1 MYVGQEESTGEDQ
14 LLFIPPEDD
23 NLDITEIREKKEK
36 GRPKRT
42 GIFKDDKVLFA
53 LCSHNGISESQF
65 LSNGSKISSIDMC
78 HYNFPVITGLHHF
91 PQIKSLCIVA
101 QDIREIGGLE
111 ACPNLEQ
118 LWICETRITRI
129 SGLDTLV
136 NLKKLFMYSNRIE
149 KMEGLSELGQLE
161 LLSLSDNESATEPC
175 ISYVEAE
182 YEKIASRLAKIGQY
196 LDTQMLKANHR
207 KNPNVPKLEMIKKT
221 MNVVVETKNKY
232 KSQLIERLESIKTQ
246 IIEQCNEAIRCLLL
260 ELETGGNVR
269 FEDEQKGAQWVS
281 HCEKQ
286 IKKFIKRVASKDSP
300 KTIQIHRISKLHNRG
315 SKLKFDEKAGNSSAS
330 EKYFCF
336 QINSANQDIFS
347 IAENGF
353 SHPQS
358 SGIIMTNYFECN
370 IAELPKTRKNG
381 LRKAI
386 IVRTIGL
393 HCQEVSIDED
403 LSKLNRYDYPGFDA
417 VYQKVGHSDSKSSGE
432 QSRKYL
438 IFNTETVVAEYSVEF
453 SLESDSDKGTTQLE
467 RLLLDIAFSNRI
479 SHANMPAIVQELSAK
494 IKQTP
499 ASQQY
504 KDMLNLEKLE
514 KDYPEI
520 KGVDDISKSVAE
532 YQKFYQCGEVSKEL
546 LNFTGFHN
554 IEFDTHIDRN
564 KITRL
569 TINHSNLS
577 NFPYIPSLPNL
588 ELLNLSFNDIQI
600 IPELCQL
607 PRLRSL
613 EMVANRCADF
623 ADIISLSKCSQN
635 FESIDLRLTPVSK
648 KFELKSFLIHK
659 IKNISSINGKS
670 ISSEERALYI
680 KLYAT
685 NWKLFF
691 ELNSSFQ
698 NQSFRPLSIR
708 TLTGPESSSLEQNYF
723 KIPQS
728 VHEKFDPHLITTLEL
743 DNCQLLN
750 LDGLPEQM
758 DRLKWASFRN
768 NFLRDI
774 TKLSR
779 YSNLE
784 ELSVEKNEITSI
796 DCLASLHN
804 LTKLD
809 ASSNKISQVENASFK
824 ALMFLCLEKNSI
836 KSLRPF
842 AKISTLLE
850 LYVGDNLITHSFTT
864 FPLKELPK
872 LIILDLTLNAVCK
885 VPNFRLFTIFHLN
898 RLKILNGTGITAKDQ
913 TQAKEMYMGKLTIEL
928 LGEKIGH
935 FNFKNITELDLR
947 NCKIREIDCLAGGE
961 FRSLRKLN
969 FDNNLL
975 VNIDCFT
982 TLSGLRH
989 LSLNNNK
996 IERLLSVDQVA
1007 SGKPDDVAKPYMK
1020 NLLPNLEELYLGYN
1034 NIARISDLGLHRMPQ
1049 LKILY
1054 LQGNKI
1060 GRVDGLEQM
1069 TNLIELVLDKNQIKQ
1084 IDPLSFLSLINLR
1097 ELHIKENRLKTLAN
1111 FDCLPNLQILFL
1123 TNNRIH
1129 EMSEIEK
1136 MKLPSILEISLA
1148 SNAVC
1153 RKQLYRIGLVIRFPH
1168 IMGIDGKEVTNEERQ
1183 RAHTFY
1189 LEQCLIREDP
1199 VSKIV
1204 SNSQNNNMMGSA
1216 INPKHTVKI
1225 TSVVLD
1231 GLEMKLSANSGFGVG
1246 RP

>member
-23 NLDITEIREKKEK
+23 TLDITEIREKKEK

-42 GIFKDDKVLFA
+42 GIFKDDK
-53 LCSHNGISESQF
+53 
-65 LSNGSKISSIDMC
+65 
-78 HYNFPVITGLHHF
+78 
-91 PQIKSLCIVA
+91 
-101 QDIREIGGLE
+101 
-111 ACPNLEQ
+111 
-118 LWICETRITRI
+118 
-129 SGLDTLV
+129 
-136 NLKKLFMYSNRIE
+136 
-149 KMEGLSELGQLE
+149 
-161 LLSLSDNESATEPC
+161 
-175 ISYVEAE
+175 
-182 YEKIASRLAKIGQY
+182 
-196 LDTQMLKANHR
+196 
-207 KNPNVPKLEMIKKT
+207 KNANVPKLEMIRKT
-221 MNVVVETKNKY
+221 MSVVVETKNKY
-232 KSQLIERLESIKTQ
+232 KTQLVERLESIKWQ

-269 FEDEQKGAQWVS
+269 FEDEQKGAQWVN

-315 SKLKFDEKAGNSSAS
+315 SKLKFDVRSTNSR
-330 EKYFCF
+330 KRL
-336 QINSANQDIFS
+336 QI
-347 IAENGF
+347 
-353 SHPQS
+353 P
-358 SGIIMTNYFECN
+358 M
-370 IAELPKTRKNG
+370 NG
-381 LRKAI
+381 LRRAI
-386 IVRTIGL
+386 IVRTVGL
-393 HCQEVSIDED
+393 HCQEVSAELD
-403 LSKLNRYDYPGFDA
+403 LLKITKYDYPGFDA
-417 VYQKVGHSDSKSSGE
+417 VYQKIGNSETKSSAE

-438 IFNTETVVAEYSVEF
+438 IFNTDAVVAEYSVEY
-453 SLESDSDKGTTQLE
+453 SLESDTEKSISQLE

-499 ASQQY
+499 ANQQY

-514 KDYPEI
+514 KDYPEL
-520 KGVDDISKSVAE
+520 KGMDDMSKSVAE
-532 YQKFYQCGEVSKEL
+532 YQKHYQSGDVSKDY

-564 KITRL
+564 KIVRL
-569 TINHSNLS
+569 TINHSNLKH
-577 NFPYIPSLPNL
+577 FPYIPLLPNL
-588 ELLNLSFNDIQI
+588 EYLNLSFNEIQI
-600 IPELCQL
+600 IPELPQL
-607 PRLRSL
+607 PHLKSL
-613 EMVANRCADF
+613 ELIANQCTDF
-623 ADIISLSKCSQN
+623 TDIISLSKCNQN
-635 FESIDLRLTPVSK
+635 FEAIDLRLNPVSK
-648 KFELKSFLIHK
+648 KNEFKSFLIHQ
-659 IKNISSINGKS
+659 IKNVCSINGS
-670 ISSEERALYI
+670 TISTEEKALHI

-685 NWKLFF
+685 NWKQFF
-691 ELNSSFQ
+691 EQSSSNQ

-708 TLTGPESSSLEQNYF
+708 TLSGPESSSLEQNYF
-723 KIPQS
+723 KIPHSLQ
-728 VHEKFDPHLITTLEL
+728 EKLDPQLLTTLEL

-750 LDGLPEQM
+750 LDALPDQM
-758 DRLKWASFRN
+758 EKLKWASFRN

-774 TKLSR
+774 TKLSKYR
-779 YSNLE
+779 NLE
-784 ELSVEKNEITSI
+784 ELSVEKNEITNI
-796 DCLASLHN
+796 DCLANLHS

-809 ASSNKISQVENASFK
+809 ASANRISQVENGSFK
-824 ALMFLCLEKNSI
+824 SLMFLCLEKNLI

-842 AKISTLLE
+842 AKISSLLE
-850 LYVGDNLITHSFTT
+850 L
-864 FPLKELPK
+864 
-872 LIILDLTLNAVCK
+872 CK
-885 VPNFRLFTIFHLN
+885 
-898 RLKILNGTGITAKDQ
+898 LKILNGTGITVKDQ
-913 TQAKEMYMGKLTIEL
+913 AQAKEMYMGKLTIEL

-982 TLSGLRH
+982 TLCGLRH

-1007 SGKPDDVAKPYMK
+1007 NGKPDDVAKPYLK
-1020 NLLPNLEELYLGYN
+1020 SLLPNLEELYLGYN

-1204 SNSQNNNMMGSA
+1204 ANSQNNNIMGSA
-1216 INPKHTVKI
+1216 INPKNTVKI

-1231 GLEMKLSANSGFGVG
+1231 GLEMKLSANSGFGAG